1 MLKKSY
7 IFVGTLITAGVV
19 VTTAYNIINATSNQ
33 KQTIETAQIQQID
46 YSKDIEELKERLTT
60 AENKITGLE
69 EKVTSL
75 EEENQN
81 KDDTISKLQTKISS
95 INNTSVKNKEVKE
108 LQQKLNDSEE
118 KTAELEENLKQT
130 KEKIQARSKRLSEIQ
145 ERLKETANI
154 PQNYQYF
161 EGKIKELEKKEQ
173 TEEVIKEIEKLKIQ
187 YDIAK
192 ATREEVTALN
202 EEMRQLLFGEIE
214 L

>member
-81 KDDTISKLQTKISS
+81 KDDTISKLQTKISL

-145 ERLKETANI
+145 ERLKETAKL
-154 PQNYQYF
+154 PYDYQYF
-161 EGKIKELEKKEQ
+161 DKKIQELKKQEQ
-173 TEEVIKEIEKLKIQ
+173 TEEVIKEIERLKTQ

-192 ATREEVTALN
+192 ATYEEVTALN